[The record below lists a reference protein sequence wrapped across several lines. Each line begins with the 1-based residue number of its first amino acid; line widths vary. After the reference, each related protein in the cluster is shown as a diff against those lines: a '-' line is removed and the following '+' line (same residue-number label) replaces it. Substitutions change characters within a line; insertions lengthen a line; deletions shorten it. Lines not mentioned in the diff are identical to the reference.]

1 MKVDLSW
8 VAGVVV
14 VTGLVLALSALLGY
28 AVWDLFRQ
36 YRGDPM
42 SVTASTWIAR
52 FCVRH
57 PFAVFCAGYAVGALA
72 AHFGWGQV
80 VRMTGDF

>member
-1 MKVDLSW
+1 MQNLDW
-8 VAGVVV
+8 VAGAVVV
-14 VTGLVLALSALLGY
+14 SMLVLALGSVLGL

-36 YRGDPM
+36 YRGLAV

-52 FCVRH
+52 FCVYH
-57 PFAVFCAGYAVGALA
+57 PIAVFCAGLAVGILA

-80 VRMTGDF
+80 VRANIQQP